1 MCVNCSSVYRYLR
14 RKFSTVMIT
23 GKKKYFMNG
32 DTFSGHLLK
41 RDREVTRDEGQFG
54 MNFESRHQQTSSD
67 TRWLMDDDHVSNISD
82 YWLPHLQNME

>member
-1 MCVNCSSVYRYLR
+1 
-14 RKFSTVMIT
+14 MII

-67 TRWLMDDDHVSNISD
+67 TR
-82 YWLPHLQNME
+82 